1 MTAPSTFGDTNLRA
15 GDFALPDA
23 GAGDLDRAFLD
34 IRSVH
39 SLAPTRNASPACTRG
54 RSVYKTRRAGK
65 ERSLSLKYGN
75 LSPTLVFCLSFQAC
89 FRPYRLLEQAD
100 LD

>member
-54 RSVYKTRRAGK
+54 RSVYQKKSRKGEVSFPK
-65 ERSLSLKYGN
+65 IWKPFPNLGLLSELSSLF
-75 LSPTLVFCLSFQAC
+75 SPLQAS
-89 FRPYRLLEQAD
+89 
-100 LD
+100 